1 MSVRLSAPASLLLA
15 LLSVACAPAG
25 SPHPVPGSAASINE
39 TETGG
44 FIRLSQESKA
54 VSIGI
59 EASAAR
65 VWSVLPAVYG
75 RLGIAAEVREEASR
89 TIGTRGFTQQRLDGR
104 RTGDWV
110 TCGNQGSGPGMGG
123 RYRTRLSIISTV
135 RQRSDGG
142 SDLLTEVGGS
152 AAPVEGTSTG
162 AVACASTGGIE
173 QRIRAL
179 VQEELAR

>member
-1 MSVRLSAPASLLLA
+1 MRHSTFASLLLA
-15 LLSVACAPAG
+15 LLSAACASAS
-25 SPHPVPGSAASINE
+25 SPRPVPGSAASINE

-65 VWSVLPAVYG
+65 VWSVLPVVYE
-75 RLGIAAEVREEASR
+75 RLGIATEVREAATR
-89 TIGTRGFTQQRLDGR
+89 TIGTHAFTQQRLDGR
-104 RTGDWV
+104 RTADWV
-110 TCGNQGSGPGMGG
+110 TCGNQGSGPSMGG
-123 RYRTRLSIISTV
+123 RYRTRLSIITTV

-142 SDLLTEVGGS
+142 SDLLSEVGGR
-152 AAPVEGTSTG
+152 ATPVEGTSTG
-162 AVACASTGGIE
+162 AVACASTGGVE

-179 VQEELAR
+179 VEEELAR